1 MPEAIRERSREQLLR
16 SRSPSPERETI
27 NGGTG
32 VFGSHQNG
40 SMNSSE
46 QLMPVSG
53 LEILDRLGR
62 RAQQTVE
69 ALLGRSGVRYE
80 DINAGG
86 GAFFVGWNK
95 WQWEP
100 VPDDAQPLVGAAR
113 HAHDELRD
121 YAAMIFQAGA
131 PDRTD
136 TVDDIS
142 EWLLRLIEQPNG
154 SYPQGAPASS
164 IEKITSLVGPR
175 IDEFLGEAARLP
187 TAHGADERLLV
198 ADTSA
203 LLDRPDLQE
212 WKLDGGPWTVVLV
225 PQVLSELDERKRDP
239 RTADAAQK
247 VIRQIEEFDRRGDT
261 FAGVPLSGK
270 LRLREVAQS
279 PDMSRALPW
288 LRSDTPDDL
297 IIATALELVAR
308 DLQGRVA
315 VLASDRNVRNKARMA
330 GLTTLATSQL

>member
-1 MPEAIRERSREQLLR
+1 M
-16 SRSPSPERETI
+16 
-27 NGGTG
+27 
-32 VFGSHQNG
+32 
-40 SMNSSE
+40 
-46 QLMPVSG
+46 
-53 LEILDRLGR
+53 
-62 RAQQTVE
+62 
-69 ALLGRSGVRYE
+69 
-80 DINAGG
+80 
-86 GAFFVGWNK
+86 FFVGWNK

-136 TVDDIS
+136 TVDGIS
-142 EWLLRLIEQPNG
+142 KWLLRLIEQPNG
-154 SYPQGAPASS
+154 AYPQGAPASS

-175 IDEFLGEAARLP
+175 IDEFLVEAARLP

-203 LLDRPDLQE
+203 LLDRPDLQD

-270 LRLREVAQS
+270 LRLREIAQS
-279 PDMSRALPW
+279 PDMPRTLLW

-308 DLQGRVA
+308 GLRGRVA